1 MVNAKTFSQRT
12 EDTSREWFLIDA
24 ADIPLGRTA
33 TKIANLLIGKSK
45 VTYTPHVDNGDYVVV
60 INAEQ
65 LVVTGDKE
73 VSKKYY
79 RHSGYP
85 GGISDATLKEV
96 RSKKPE
102 RIIESA
108 VKGMIPKNKL
118 AAGRMA
124 RLRVFAGSD
133 HTHTAQ
139 TPKIIW
145 QQNLLENTSTDLG
158 AVKVQPHVHVFTRVK
173 VQSLSTTSLLLNT
186 SQTTRRFSL
195 K

>member
-60 INAEQ
+60 INAEK
-65 LVVTGDKE
+65 LVVTGNKETDK
-73 VSKKYY
+73 VYY
-79 RHSGYP
+79 RHSGFP
-85 GGISDATLKEV
+85 GGISDATLQEV
-96 RSKKPE
+96 RIKYPE

-124 RLRVFAGSD
+124 RLRVFPGEA

-139 TPKIIW
+139 TPKK
-145 QQNLLENTSTDLG
+145 LEM
-158 AVKVQPHVHVFTRVK
+158 K
-173 VQSLSTTSLLLNT
+173 
-186 SQTTRRFSL
+186 
-195 K
+195 

>member
-45 VTYTPHVDNGDYVVV
+45 VTYTPHVDSGDYVVV
-60 INAEQ
+60 INAEK
-65 LVVTGDKE
+65 LVVTGNKE
-73 VSKKYY
+73 TDKKYY
-79 RHSGYP
+79 SHSGFP

-96 RSKKPE
+96 RVKYPE
-102 RIIESA
+102 RIIEAA

-124 RLRVFAGSD
+124 RLRVFAGEA

-139 TPKIIW
+139 TPK
-145 QQNLLENTSTDLG
+145 
-158 AVKVQPHVHVFTRVK
+158 KVEMK
-173 VQSLSTTSLLLNT
+173 
-186 SQTTRRFSL
+186 
-195 K
+195 